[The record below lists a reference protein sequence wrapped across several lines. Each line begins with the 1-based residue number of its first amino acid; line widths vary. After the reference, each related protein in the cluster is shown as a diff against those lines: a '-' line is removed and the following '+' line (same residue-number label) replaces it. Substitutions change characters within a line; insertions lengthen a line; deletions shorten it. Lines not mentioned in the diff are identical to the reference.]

1 MKPDIESLQRPLGRK
16 EAARYI
22 TVKFCLPMAPMT
34 LEAFASK
41 GGGPVY
47 CKTGRRVFYKK
58 SDLEAWVDMRRSQK
72 VCVHIG

>member
-22 TVKFCLPMAPMT
+22 TMKFGLPMAPMT

-47 CKTGRRVFYKK
+47 CKIGRRFFATNQT
-58 SDLEAWVDMRRSQK
+58 SRLGHLASESK
-72 VCVHIG
+72 VCVHIA